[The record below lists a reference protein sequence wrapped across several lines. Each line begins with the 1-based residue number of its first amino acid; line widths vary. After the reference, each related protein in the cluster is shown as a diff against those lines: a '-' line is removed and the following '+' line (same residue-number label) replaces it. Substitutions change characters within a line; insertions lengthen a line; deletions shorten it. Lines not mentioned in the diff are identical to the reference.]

1 MQGIRKLVTVL
12 LAFTAPI
19 ALAAPPSSRTPK
31 AEVFYRSFDSTSII
45 NLDAA
50 ALSHAYDQHLTLHG
64 SELQALLSALPNK
77 CAAAPLGHVQD
88 LRLLIRWSGKASWA
102 WEASQFA
109 YRDGRTG
116 ATCQFSHAQQ
126 AKVLAALGL
135 QR

>member
-1 MQGIRKLVTVL
+1 MQRIRKLVTVL
-12 LAFTAPI
+12 LALAAPI
-19 ALAAPPSSRTPK
+19 ALAVPPSSHTPR
-31 AEVFYRSFDSTSII
+31 AEVFYRSFDSTSIV

-50 ALSHAYDQHLTLHG
+50 ALSHAYDQRLTLHG
-64 SELQALLSALPNK
+64 SELQALLRALPGT
-77 CAAAPLGHVQD
+77 CVEAPSEHVQD
-88 LRLLIRWSGKASWA
+88 LRLLIRWSGERSWV

-126 AKVLAALGL
+126 GKVLAALGL